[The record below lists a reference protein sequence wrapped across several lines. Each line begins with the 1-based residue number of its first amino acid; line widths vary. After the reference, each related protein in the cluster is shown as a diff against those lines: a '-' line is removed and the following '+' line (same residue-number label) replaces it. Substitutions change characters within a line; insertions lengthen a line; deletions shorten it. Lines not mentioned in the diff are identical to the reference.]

1 MATKYSQR
9 LKDSVLLIFVLKRT
23 SLAIIYEKQEPI
35 MNEHLNNLI
44 EAHYLTIAYREN
56 KAP

>member
-23 SLAIIYEKQEPI
+23 SLAIINEKQEPI

-44 EAHYLTIAYREN
+44 EAHYLTIAY
-56 KAP
+56 